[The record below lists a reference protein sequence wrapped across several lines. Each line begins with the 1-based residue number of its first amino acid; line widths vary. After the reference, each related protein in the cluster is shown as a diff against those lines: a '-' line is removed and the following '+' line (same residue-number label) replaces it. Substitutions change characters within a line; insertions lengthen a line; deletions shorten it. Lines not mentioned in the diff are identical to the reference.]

1 MPLRR
6 YLHDDH
12 SVDIQNHITRLTLAR
27 FISNT
32 ALRFAIP
39 FLGVIRRSLGVS
51 LATMGLATSMGDF
64 TGLLGPVVGHQLDR
78 RSRRTTMTLTLGG
91 VAIGAAIAA
100 SARSIVALSI
110 GFVVLALSKLMF
122 DNGMNS
128 WITERTDYGN
138 RARVVGITE
147 TAWAGATLI
156 GIPILALVAYFTSW
170 RVGYMVLIAA
180 LVAMSLH
187 LRRTLP
193 ADQPTARDGAAPPL
207 IWSLASGAG
216 FIGFASI
223 MAAGNCMFV
232 AFGSWLKDAFG
243 FSTLGLGAVSM
254 LLGGAELLASTSTVR
269 FTDQWGKRRSV
280 RLGAGLMIPVSLGLG
295 IIGHVAG
302 LGLALLV
309 LFFLGFE
316 FAIVSYIPLVPS
328 LQPNNPGAAFGIAVG
343 LGTVGRGV
351 TAIAST
357 RLYSSHGIGGSGLLA
372 AACATAALAALTLVR
387 EPSLRP

>member
-1 MPLRR
+1 MPLHR

-39 FLGVIRRSLGVS
+39 FLGVIRQSLGVS
-51 LATMGLATSMGDF
+51 LSTMGLATSMGDF

-78 RSRRTTMTLTLGG
+78 RSRRTTMTITLGG
-91 VAIGAAIAA
+91 VAIGAALAA
-100 SARSIVALSI
+100 SARSVAALSV

-122 DNGMNS
+122 DNSMNS

-147 TAWAGATLI
+147 TAWAGATLL

-170 RVGYMVLIAA
+170 RVGYVVLVAA
-180 LVAMSLH
+180 LVAMALH
-187 LRRTLP
+187 LRRALP
-193 ADQPTARDGAAPPL
+193 ADQPASRNG
-207 IWSLASGAG
+207 ASGSLVWSAPAVAG
-216 FIGFASI
+216 FVGFASI

-254 LLGGAELLASTSTVR
+254 LLGGAELAASTSTVR
-269 FTDQWGKRRSV
+269 FTDRWGKRRSV
-280 RLGAGLMIPVSLGLG
+280 RLGAGLMIPVAIALGAV
-295 IIGHVAG
+295 GHVSAAG
-302 LGLALLV
+302 LGLLV

-328 LQPNNPGAAFGIAVG
+328 FQPSNPGAAFGIAVG
-343 LGTVGRGV
+343 LGTVGRGL

-372 AACATAALAALTLVR
+372 AGCATVAIGALTLVR
-387 EPSLRP
+387 EPSSQP

>member
-6 YLHDDH
+6 FLHQDH
-12 SVDIQNHITRLTLAR
+12 SIEIQTHITRLTLAR

-51 LATMGLATSMGDF
+51 LSTMGLATSMGDF

-78 RSRRTTMTLTLGG
+78 RSRRTTLTLTLGG
-91 VAIGAAIAA
+91 VAMGAALAA
-100 SARSIVALSI
+100 SARSIVALSV

-122 DNGMNS
+122 DNSMNS

-156 GIPILALVAYFTSW
+156 GIPILAVVAYFTSW
-170 RVGYMVLIAA
+170 RVGYVVLVVV
-180 LVAMSLH
+180 LVAMALH
-187 LRRTLP
+187 LHRALP
-193 ADQPTARDGAAPPL
+193 ADRPAARDGSSAPL
-207 IWSLASGAG
+207 AWSRTAVAG
-216 FIGFASI
+216 FSSFAAI

-243 FSTLGLGAVSM
+243 FSTLGLGAVSI
-254 LLGGAELLASTSTVR
+254 LLGGAELAASTSTVR
-269 FTDQWGKRRSV
+269 FTDKWGKRRSV
-280 RLGAGLMIPVSLGLG
+280 RLGTGLMIPTAMALGLV
-295 IIGHVAG
+295 GHVSVAG
-302 LGLALLV
+302 LGLLV

-328 LQPNNPGAAFGIAVG
+328 LQPSNPGAAFGIAVG
-343 LGTVGRGV
+343 LGTVGRGA

-372 AACATAALAALTLVR
+372 AGCAAAALGALTLVH
-387 EPSLRP
+387 EPAAPS